1 MRKVQQPAF
10 SQYHPNGPCR
20 SCFLCGKSSNYYTHF
35 ESWSIEE
42 KNFITQHLGSTP
54 PPSSCICQAHQKE
67 AKRNHSKVDYT
78 PKWKKLTGEVK
89 EKSDKKVT
97 YCIHPQCSAA
107 STEVKLITPSFEAID
122 NLEAALHVKSS
133 PEHPLVLCSKHYHEV
148 YRQFKARP
156 CAGCGVKPKV
166 GTYFTRHSPDAST
179 VSRVLHENMGFD
191 GIVLS
196 TDYICSTCYK
206 VHIAIIQSIESET
219 SSPDEMLKDH
229 IAIWEYKFSTKD
241 TDKLTMAI
249 LQSVLFVASEILH
262 NRAVLLP
269 HVASVFLE
277 AYGCTS
283 AIISQQPVRLEV
295 GKGSIDFSTRWLL
308 NQLIV

>member
-148 YRQFKARP
+148 YRQFKA
-156 CAGCGVKPKV
+156 
-166 GTYFTRHSPDAST
+166 
-179 VSRVLHENMGFD
+179 
-191 GIVLS
+191 
-196 TDYICSTCYK
+196 
-206 VHIAIIQSIESET
+206 
-219 SSPDEMLKDH
+219 
-229 IAIWEYKFSTKD
+229 
-241 TDKLTMAI
+241 
-249 LQSVLFVASEILH
+249 
-262 NRAVLLP
+262 
-269 HVASVFLE
+269 
-277 AYGCTS
+277 
-283 AIISQQPVRLEV
+283 
-295 GKGSIDFSTRWLL
+295 
-308 NQLIV
+308 

>member
-1 MRKVQQPAF
+1 
-10 SQYHPNGPCR
+10 
-20 SCFLCGKSSNYYTHF
+20 
-35 ESWSIEE
+35 
-42 KNFITQHLGSTP
+42 
-54 PPSSCICQAHQKE
+54 
-67 AKRNHSKVDYT
+67 
-78 PKWKKLTGEVK
+78 
-89 EKSDKKVT
+89 
-97 YCIHPQCSAA
+97 
-107 STEVKLITPSFEAID
+107 
-122 NLEAALHVKSS
+122 
-133 PEHPLVLCSKHYHEV
+133 
-148 YRQFKARP
+148 
-156 CAGCGVKPKV
+156 
-166 GTYFTRHSPDAST
+166 
-179 VSRVLHENMGFD
+179 
-191 GIVLS
+191 
-196 TDYICSTCYK
+196 
-206 VHIAIIQSIESET
+206 
-219 SSPDEMLKDH
+219 MLKDH